1 MKKLTILFLVI
12 LSSAAFA
19 QVPSKIVLHLQSADT
34 VVHRS
39 LVNQV
44 SNLKKAFPEASI
56 ELVCHGPGLNF
67 LLKEKSK
74 YADKLNSLKVKDFNM
89 VGCEFTMKS
98 HNYTKADLVPYTG
111 TVPFGI
117 AELAKK
123 QAEGWV
129 YIKLG
134 F

>member
-1 MKKLTILFLVI
+1 MVGSLY
-12 LSSAAFA
+12 A
-19 QVPSKIVLHLQSADT
+19 QQPSKILLHLQSSDT

-39 LVNQV
+39 LVNQIG
-44 SNLKKAFPEASI
+44 NLKKAIPESSI

-74 YADKLNSLKVKDFNM
+74 YADKLNKLQLKDLTI
-89 VGCEFTMKS
+89 VGCEYTMAS
-98 HNYTKADLVPYTG
+98 HNYTKDDLVPYVG

-123 QAEGWV
+123 QAEGYI